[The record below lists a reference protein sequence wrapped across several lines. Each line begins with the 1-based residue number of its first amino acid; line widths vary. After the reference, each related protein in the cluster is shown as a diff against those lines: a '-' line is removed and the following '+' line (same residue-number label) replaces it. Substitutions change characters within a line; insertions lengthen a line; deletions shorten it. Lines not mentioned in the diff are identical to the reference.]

1 MNRPVAV
8 LTTMR
13 TPRGSAATVPAGA
26 GKPVSFAPTRAEFPA
41 HHRRPRRRPN
51 LGSLLSMVAAV
62 MALMSSP
69 VAAQRDAE
77 TRVFNAPIDRVW
89 TVTRSTLKG
98 LGWDIDKEDREVG
111 WIRTDSRRLEGE
123 DYGVYAKGTKHR
135 LRVILKAQ
143 DGGKTVVT
151 VERRVWKEERILWMD
166 KDEDIPTTDRGV
178 EKQLLDAIGTSL

>member
-1 MNRPVAV
+1 MNRLVVP
-8 LTTMR
+8 TTMR
-13 TPRGSAATVPAGA
+13 TSRRSAATSPAGA
-26 GKPVSFAPTRAEFPA
+26 GGTTSLASDRGTYLA

-51 LGSLLSMVAAV
+51 LGSLLSIVAAV
-62 MALMSSP
+62 MALMSGP

-77 TRVFNAPIDRVW
+77 MRVFNAPIDRVW

-123 DYGVYAKGTKHR
+123 DYGVYAKGSKHR